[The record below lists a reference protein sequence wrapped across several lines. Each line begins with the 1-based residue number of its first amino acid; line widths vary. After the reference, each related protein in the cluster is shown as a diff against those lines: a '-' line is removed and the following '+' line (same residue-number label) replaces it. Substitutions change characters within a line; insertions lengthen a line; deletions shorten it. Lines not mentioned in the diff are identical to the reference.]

1 MLGMAS
7 RLISA
12 SRPLTW
18 MQYPQLHLY
27 ANLLSMGFAKP
38 ILPDTSILT
47 ISTFRRKPAKL
58 KKAKRKQRRKKIK
71 RMNKANRE
79 RRNY

>member
-1 MLGMAS
+1 MGS
-7 RLISA
+7 RLIGA
-12 SRPLTW
+12 YKPLAW

-27 ANLLSMGFAKP
+27 TKLLSMCFTKP